1 MAETYQQFKVRV
13 TDGQNLV
20 EIDPIDLNEATKN
33 EPYAYVQKLRA
44 EQKAAILAK
53 HKRVVKKPF
62 VTSEIVQGEVSED
75 VPELV
80 SPAEPLSSSTSD
92 CTPEPLSTDLQE
104 LQAVK
109 QQYDAGKIDLLREE
123 NRASELDLRQR
134 KQVFTEMVFAWIM
147 GVFSG
152 YGVYLVTKDI
162 YSFVSQFLIRFFT
175 K

>member
-92 CTPEPLSTDLQE
+92 IIPEPLSTNCPVL
-104 LQAVK
+104 K
-109 QQYDAGKIDLLREE
+109 QDDTHKLDVLREE